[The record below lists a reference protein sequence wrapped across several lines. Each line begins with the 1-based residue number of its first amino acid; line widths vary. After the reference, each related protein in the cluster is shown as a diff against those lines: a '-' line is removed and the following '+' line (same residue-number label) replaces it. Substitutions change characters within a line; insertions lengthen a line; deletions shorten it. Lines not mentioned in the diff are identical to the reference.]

1 MSEKKILVV
10 DDDKDIHSVLRALLE
25 REYKVSSAFDAVQGG
40 IMARQVQ
47 PDMIILDINL
57 PGGGGEKV
65 YHRLR
70 KMTGVMSVPVLVY
83 TALKREAMEPPIPE
97 SANTV
102 ILFKPAAPEV
112 IAEAVHKLLPP
123 S

>member
-1 MSEKKILVV
+1 VGEKKILVV
-10 DDDKDIHSVLRALLE
+10 DDDKDIHAVLRALLE
-25 REYKVSSAFDAVQGG
+25 REYKISAAFDAVQAG

-47 PDMIILDINL
+47 PGLIILDINL

-70 KMTGVMSVPVLVY
+70 KMTGVMNVPILVY
-83 TALKREAMEPPIPE
+83 TALKPEALDPPIPE
-97 SANTV
+97 SVNTV